1 MKYEY
6 LRKSIAV
13 SLAISSLIT
22 VAPVKSLAAWIEN
35 YDGSWSYADIYGY
48 ANGGWKQINGIWYY
62 FDSYG
67 LMRTGWILDNGEW
80 YYTDLSGVMQTGVIQ
95 IEGKIYIFSENGA
108 MQKGTSIIN
117 GRIYNLD
124 DSGACIGSDYPIP
137 TKSFDYYGNN
147 TLPYVPNQ
155 IIDEDS
161 KMSKDIPTD
170 PSKEVKKQYKVKFK
184 DPEAEDDDDELLR
197 TKTVDE
203 DTMLT
208 LYKPV
213 KNGYTFIEWNTKSDG
228 DGSSYEYDDRI
239 KITKDITLYAQ
250 WRKNEDTGGETT
262 IKVENIVVLGPIS
275 GTTEISSITTKGGSL
290 QMSKKVYP
298 TNSDNQKVKWL
309 VVNEDGSATISDT
322 GKLTAI
328 SNGKVIVKAIA
339 TDGSGVI
346 GTKEIKIS
354 GQ

>member
-1 MKYEY
+1 
-6 LRKSIAV
+6 
-13 SLAISSLIT
+13 
-22 VAPVKSLAAWIEN
+22 
-35 YDGSWSYADIYGY
+35 
-48 ANGGWKQINGIWYY
+48 
-62 FDSYG
+62 
-67 LMRTGWILDNGEW
+67 
-80 YYTDLSGVMQTGVIQ
+80 MQTGIIQ
-95 IEGKIYIFSENGA
+95 IEGKIYIFSENGE
-108 MQKGTSIIN
+108 MQKGTIIIDGKLYTFDDN
-117 GRIYNLD
+117 GVFV
-124 DSGACIGSDYPIP
+124 GSDYPTP
-137 TKSFDYYGNN
+137 TKSFDYYGNA

-161 KMSKDIPTD
+161 TMSKDIPTD

-213 KNGYTFIEWNTKSDG
+213 KNGYTFIEWNTESDG
-228 DGSSYEYDDRI
+228 DGTSYEYDDRI
-239 KITKDITLYAQ
+239 KITKDITLYTQ
-250 WRKNEDTGGETT
+250 WKKNEDTSGEATT
-262 IKVENIVVLGPIS
+262 KVENIVVLGPIS

-298 TNSDNQKVKWL
+298 TNADNQKVKWL
-309 VVNEDGSATISDT
+309 VVNEDGSAIISDT
-322 GKLTAI
+322 GKLTAV
-328 SNGKVIVKAIA
+328 SNGKVIVKAVA
-339 TDGSGVI
+339 TDGSGVV